1 MTLKKYVDNVKEAK
15 NVKDGVRYFKMIYL
29 MRHGADP
36 VDRYGGWSEYGL
48 TEVGRSQVNSAKH
61 KLLGKGITGIYSSDL
76 NRAKE
81 TAEIVADVLF
91 LKITYLPQ
99 FREVNNGLLAGMKK
113 VEAVEKY
120 PGKYFRTLDWAETW
134 PEGESPEQFF
144 RRIKSAWYSF
154 KKKVGS
160 RNVLLVT
167 HGGVINII
175 LCLENGIFYTNKEL
189 HFKINDA
196 EIIQIDV

>member
-1 MTLKKYVDNVKEAK
+1 
-15 NVKDGVRYFKMIYL
+15 MIYL

-81 TAEIVADVLF
+81 TAEIVADVLS

-175 LCLENGIFYTNKEL
+175 LCLENGIVYTNKEL
-189 HFKINDA
+189 HFKIKDA
-196 EIIQIDV
+196 EIVKIDV

>member
-1 MTLKKYVDNVKEAK
+1 
-15 NVKDGVRYFKMIYL
+15 MIYL

-36 VDRYGGWSEYGL
+36 DNRYGGWSGYGL
-48 TEVGRSQVNSAKH
+48 TETGSKEVHKAKH
-61 KLLGKGITGIYSSDL
+61 KLLDKGITSIYASDL
-76 NRAKE
+76 KRAKE
-81 TAEIVADVLF
+81 TAEIVADSLS
-91 LKITYLPQ
+91 LDITYLPQ

-144 RRIKSAWYSF
+144 CRIKSAWYNF

-175 LCLENGIFYTNKEL
+175 LCLENGIVYTNKEL
-189 HFKINDA
+189 HFKIKDA
-196 EIIQIDV
+196 EIVKIDV

>member
-1 MTLKKYVDNVKEAK
+1 M
-15 NVKDGVRYFKMIYL
+15 
-29 MRHGADP
+29 
-36 VDRYGGWSEYGL
+36 
-48 TEVGRSQVNSAKH
+48 
-61 KLLGKGITGIYSSDL
+61 
-76 NRAKE
+76 
-81 TAEIVADVLF
+81 ADVLS

-175 LCLENGIFYTNKEL
+175 LCLENGILYTNKEL

-196 EIIQIDV
+196 EIVQIDV

>member
-81 TAEIVADVLF
+81 TAEIVADVLS